1 MIVRQVDH
9 IRDDR
14 TIIAKDFFKKET
26 DISLFVGLKVC
37 RGPPGR
43 HRAPSHDPILH
54 VMHPADLADVAYS
67 HQIWCLLLGW
77 VHE

>member
-1 MIVRQVDH
+1 MILRQVDH

-43 HRAPSHDPILH
+43 HRESSRATAPSCMPCTRQSL
-54 VMHPADLADVAYS
+54 PTLRR
-67 HQIWCLLLGW
+67 
-77 VHE
+77 